1 MGRFLVEKTD
11 RAEKLE
17 DWVRNFGADIN
28 KELSGAE
35 LYDISLSTRDFSVR
49 SKYYF
54 NGFVSI
60 SIKFNAREPQFLT
73 EKDRELWYSRVSETA
88 RKKFA
93 ISCDPRE
100 DYDWVSISFEE
111 PSEDKLYILT
121 PNKELLIKKG
131 FNRIKNFV
139 NWYCSAV
146 KTYEDVVVTSHA
158 NDLEK
163 YLSSL

>member
-35 LYDISLSTRDFSVR
+35 LYDISLFTQDFSVR

-60 SIKFNAREPQFLT
+60 YIKFNAREPQFLT

-88 RKKFA
+88 WKKFA
-93 ISCDPRE
+93 MPCNPSE
-100 DYDWVSISFEE
+100 DHDWVSIHFEE
-111 PSEDKLYILT
+111 PSEDELYILT
-121 PNKELLIKKG
+121 PNKELLIKEG
-131 FNRIKNFV
+131 FNRIKDFV
-139 NWYCSAV
+139 KWYCSAV
-146 KTYEDVVVTSHA
+146 KTYEDVVTSHA